1 MYLTGGNANIRKK
14 GLPRSMAQTNGFLA
28 IDLAADLAKMTQTIT
43 DLAAASPDSA
53 AKATTSSYTS
63 TLPTSP
69 LLRVI
74 FLDIDGVL
82 NRTKEATH
90 IRIDEDCVQR
100 LKTLIEHTDAKVV
113 LSTFWRHFDEY
124 ITYILHREGIAAD
137 VVIGRTPGRTGS
149 QHLSASAADEAQYA
163 SRAAEIKTWLAQHP
177 EVTQFVI
184 LDDRPSAAD
193 ASLQAHFVQTL
204 SDHGLTDADVV
215 RCSEL
220 LLNAH

>member
-1 MYLTGGNANIRKK
+1 
-14 GLPRSMAQTNGFLA
+14 MAQKNGFLA

-90 IRIDEDCVQR
+90 IR
-100 LKTLIEHTDAKVV
+100 LTKTVFSGSK
-113 LSTFWRHFDEY
+113 LSLNTPMPRSCY
-124 ITYILHREGIAAD
+124 PRSGGIL
-137 VVIGRTPGRTGS
+137 TST
-149 QHLSASAADEAQYA
+149 
-163 SRAAEIKTWLAQHP
+163 
-177 EVTQFVI
+177 
-184 LDDRPSAAD
+184 
-193 ASLQAHFVQTL
+193 
-204 SDHGLTDADVV
+204 
-215 RCSEL
+215 
-220 LLNAH
+220 